1 MAGPLA
7 FGAVLMGGAGGFGAG
22 GGAGYAGGSDMYGL
36 GGAGGSG
43 AGAPAGGGGGSGLGG
58 PSSFMEEAFSSLKTA
73 SVFLATRRLL
83 GLVARQR
90 AVMEEMDPLLGK
102 IFLSGREAV

>member
-1 MAGPLA
+1 
-7 FGAVLMGGAGGFGAG
+7 
-22 GGAGYAGGSDMYGL
+22 
-36 GGAGGSG
+36 
-43 AGAPAGGGGGSGLGG
+43 
-58 PSSFMEEAFSSLKTA
+58 MEEAFSSLKTA